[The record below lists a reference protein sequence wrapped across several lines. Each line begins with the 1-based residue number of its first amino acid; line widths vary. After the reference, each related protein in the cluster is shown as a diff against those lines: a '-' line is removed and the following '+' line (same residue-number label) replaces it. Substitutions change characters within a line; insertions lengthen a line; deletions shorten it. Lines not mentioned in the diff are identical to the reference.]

1 MSAPSEPEPPRPFT
15 EDREFWVLVGFAV
28 ALGVFGAL
36 AGLVFMGVIGFGG
49 GWYVDSRP
57 GWLGGQWWWVAV
69 TAGAGVV
76 VGFLRRLARFP
87 EEIPGL
93 IDDLKDGRVD
103 PSWCRGSWLSRPC
116 R

>member
-15 EDREFWVLVGFAV
+15 QDREFWVLVGFAV

-57 GWLGGQWWWVAV
+57 GWLGGS
-69 TAGAGVV
+69 GG
-76 VGFLRRLARFP
+76 GLRLRRGLVSSWASCGAWRVFP
-87 EEIPGL
+87 RRSP
-93 IDDLKDGRVD
+93 V
-103 PSWCRGSWLSRPC
+103 
-116 R
+116 